1 MAHWRKLHLPDPRSA
16 AKALCG
22 AVGVDVRRLP
32 GPDVEQYVRLFG
44 EAAVRERRFYNV
56 GAGGFSHPC
65 WTNVDYGSDWYGPVQ
80 SNFVQYDLLGTD
92 PLPVADGTAE
102 IVYSSHSIEHI
113 PEDAAQRLFN
123 EAYRVLR
130 PGGYVRLT
138 CPDSDLSLAAL
149 RRDDEDFFYWDRS
162 GTPIEHKWLDHGAT
176 SLVAQMSPADVREL
190 IDDEQALKGL
200 GGRYNY
206 ERPGDHVSRWNPEKL
221 IAALGEAGFKAYR
234 SGFGQSAC
242 PVLRNTRYFDNTHP
256 AMSLYIEA
264 VR

>member
-102 IVYSSHSIEHI
+102 IVYSSHTIEHI

-176 SLVAQMSPADVREL
+176 SLVSYFVSGWLGFAMLLYAPFHMYRQLRGTYSL
-190 IDDEQALKGL
+190 GWFSALW
-200 GGRYNY
+200 R
-206 ERPGDHVSRWNPEKL
+206 L
-221 IAALGEAGFKAYR
+221 IALSAFAWMALGAFALIL
-234 SGFGQSAC
+234 
-242 PVLRNTRYFDNTHP
+242 VV
-256 AMSLYIEA
+256 MSE
-264 VR
+264 

>member
-102 IVYSSHSIEHI
+102 IVYSSHTIEHI

-123 EAYRVLR
+123 EAYRVLSDETSR
-130 PGGYVRLT
+130 AAYLCELHDAPIDAERNTAMPADFLVRQLEWREAIDEVR
-138 CPDSDLSLAAL
+138 DSDAREPALELAARL
-149 RRDDEDFFYWDRS
+149 EAERDRTL
-162 GTPIEHKWLDHGAT
+162 G
-176 SLVAQMSPADVREL
+176 QVREL
-190 IDDEQALKGL
+190 ID
-200 GGRYNY
+200 
-206 ERPGDHVSRWNPEKL
+206 ERHDYVEAATLVRQLMFYDKL
-221 IAALGEAGFKAYR
+221 
-234 SGFGQSAC
+234 QSELRL
-242 PVLRNTRYFDNTHP
+242 VLRRQ
-256 AMSLYIEA
+256 A
-264 VR
+264 

>member
-1 MAHWRKLHLPDPRSA
+1 
-16 AKALCG
+16 
-22 AVGVDVRRLP
+22 
-32 GPDVEQYVRLFG
+32 
-44 EAAVRERRFYNV
+44 
-56 GAGGFSHPC
+56 
-65 WTNVDYGSDWYGPVQ
+65 
-80 SNFVQYDLLGTD
+80 
-92 PLPVADGTAE
+92 
-102 IVYSSHSIEHI
+102 
-113 PEDAAQRLFN
+113 
-123 EAYRVLR
+123 
-130 PGGYVRLT
+130 
-138 CPDSDLSLAAL
+138 
-149 RRDDEDFFYWDRS
+149 
-162 GTPIEHKWLDHGAT
+162 
-176 SLVAQMSPADVREL
+176 MSPAYVREL